1 MARKDSKGLTL
12 IELLVVMAIIAL
24 LSSFIMV
31 SLLSARDN
39 ARDSAVIKTLSQVR
53 ITGQMIFIESGK
65 YSDNNNLLCASNTL
79 NVNNINH
86 PELKNILDRVN
97 LYNGSKGILCNI
109 SAAGDN
115 FCVRSPLNR
124 GGYFCTDSTGQAT
137 TLKTTC
143 DATAECK

>member
-1 MARKDSKGLTL
+1 MTRKDSKGLTL

-31 SLLSARDN
+31 SLLNARDR

-53 ITGQMIFIESGK
+53 LTGQMIFVESGN
-65 YSDNNNLLCASNTL
+65 YNNANNLLCVSNKLNAS
-79 NVNNINH
+79 NINH
-86 PELKNILDRVN
+86 PELNDIANRVKV
-97 LYNGSKGILCNI
+97 YNGNTDPLCYI
-109 SAAGDN
+109 SAAGDA
-115 FCVRSPLNR
+115 FCVRSPLNQV
-124 GGYFCTDSTGQAT
+124 GYFCTDSTGQAT